1 MNFDNLEEIL
11 AFIDANVGLNDSNV
25 VGEIEEKLKQVDTS
39 GLLQLAVL
47 KNNKRIVE
55 ALIQKGADVN
65 GMDIYNR
72 DPLYYAILHGNTR
85 MVEVLIKNGASVRK
99 KYNDGSTPLHHAI
112 LGNRTKIVEHL
123 INNGADLNAVDEK
136 GRTPLYLAGRNTKM
150 ISILMKNG
158 ACPLLEN
165 RNVEFLKYLI
175 ALIKDGDIDNLEKRE
190 AKQKEEQV
198 DDEYESLKYSLL
210 LSDNSSLI
218 SIIKREEFNNLISE
232 WSSGAPDLKE
242 GQKNLNKALL
252 SLLKDFPF
260 CNITRFENFL
270 QDNKS
275 NDDLRVVLN
284 LQRGKS
290 KLTILHAIQ
299 SMEHLAVEKDMAW
312 AVGAFITLLL
322 KAGADPNI
330 VDSEGQTPLH
340 YAAYYNT
347 LNIPLLL
354 NKGARNQPDK
364 QGKTPLDIV
373 VINKKPFEV
382 NILEQIFLTQEQM
395 RAKSHLENICGHS
408 LDTNQL
414 REFLNQ
420 HRGNEGLKEIL
431 NLRDCK
437 GKSRIFQKIRDAC
450 YGDKIRF
457 KEAERLLLEAGAI
470 DYKGWQDKEHLPKA
484 STLWDILILNQREE
498 LKTFLDMASAAE
510 NMNELEQVV
519 KRAIEAGVMLNFA
532 VSGSLYDK
540 KYESKYGFADCV
552 IRKISELKK
561 NSKIASDVEVASRI
575 VCNLVSKG
583 VVLHTI
589 SSILVIDELEEFKS
603 HKANMV
609 KAYESYAKRSLKFME
624 IVKSAT
630 TGKVKNVKV
639 DNSILYLEYSENS
652 VVEVA
657 KIINEANLTHGSI
670 EYRRDVI
677 AIGESEVE
685 IITKDG
691 IRNYTNL
698 TGNIV
703 LTFHTSL
710 GELEVRLYPDENNK
724 KLIRVEVSEEDL
736 FKEIANHEEIGQNC
750 LLGGLSV
757 IKAIDRGVFARS
769 DGLMRPEVVSESNNK
784 WTEREELRRDSMEEV
799 ARRHKLLQDL
809 RNIESSIVKKEKS
822 FDIKTHLIDIF
833 KTLSRLSGE
842 KENISKIDL
851 VNAAERESKR
861 LGLEGRYNW
870 DGIFNLEKEFTEKAE
885 KQCDKE
891 QKSNIPDDFYVGHA
905 INNGSCFFDSFRQS
919 LEQQKG
925 IKVTV
930 GQLRNECKRF
940 AQDNPPEWFISKV
953 RNDFDEVEGKFVN
966 RGITCDQYINSIGKN
981 EFWGRSDIEGRVLC
995 GKYGVKLHVAESNRL
1010 HTIDK
1015 QQDPFLH
1022 QLIDSSGSKAG
1033 KIDYS
1038 HNSVLHM
1045 INGGHDHFQPLLYRN
1060 KALAKQTQEQKDS
1073 LCYSSLPSCS
1083 MDELKIEKASHQ
1095 QKALL
1100 VSRP

>member
-1 MNFDNLEEIL
+1 MNFDKLEEIL
-11 AFIDANVGLNDSNV
+11 ASIDANVGLNDSNV

-55 ALIQKGADVN
+55 TLIQKGADVN
-65 GMDIYNR
+65 GVDIYNR
-72 DPLYYAILHGNTR
+72 DPLYYAILHRNTR

-112 LGNRTKIVEHL
+112 LGNKTKIVEHL

-150 ISILMKNG
+150 ISILMKKG

-175 ALIKDGDIDNLEKRE
+175 ALIKDGDIENLEKRE

-198 DDEYESLKYSLL
+198 DDGYESLKYSLL

-232 WSSGAPDLKE
+232 WSSGASDLKE

-260 CNITRFENFL
+260 CNITKFENFL

-330 VDSEGQTPLH
+330 VNSEGQTPLH

-373 VINKKPFEV
+373 IINKKPFEV

-470 DYKGWQDKEHLPKA
+470 DYKGWKDKEHLPKDSA
-484 STLWDILILNQREE
+484 LWNILILNQREK
-498 LKTFLDMASAAE
+498 LKTFLDMANAAE

-609 KAYESYAKRSLKFME
+609 KAYESYAKRTLKFME

-670 EYRRDVI
+670 ESRRDII

-685 IITKDG
+685 IQTEGG
-691 IRNYTNL
+691 IRYYTDL
-698 TGNIV
+698 TEGSDIV
-703 LTFHTSL
+703 LTFYTSL
-710 GELEVRLYPDENNK
+710 GNVDVRLYPDVQDK
-724 KLIRVEVSEEDL
+724 SKIIVKVS
-736 FKEIANHEEIGQNC
+736 NREEILEKFKGREEE
-750 LLGGLSV
+750 LGNDCALGDYWV
-757 IKAIDRGVFARS
+757 YYAIERGYFERS
-769 DGLMRPEVVSESNNK
+769 GGLMRPEVISESNNK
-784 WTEREELRRDSMEEV
+784 WTEREELRRTSDS
-799 ARRHKLLQDL
+799 RR
-809 RNIESSIVKKEKS
+809 E
-822 FDIKTHLIDIF
+822 
-833 KTLSRLSGE
+833 
-842 KENISKIDL
+842 
-851 VNAAERESKR
+851 
-861 LGLEGRYNW
+861 
-870 DGIFNLEKEFTEKAE
+870 
-885 KQCDKE
+885 
-891 QKSNIPDDFYVGHA
+891 
-905 INNGSCFFDSFRQS
+905 
-919 LEQQKG
+919 
-925 IKVTV
+925 
-930 GQLRNECKRF
+930 
-940 AQDNPPEWFISKV
+940 
-953 RNDFDEVEGKFVN
+953 
-966 RGITCDQYINSIGKN
+966 
-981 EFWGRSDIEGRVLC
+981 
-995 GKYGVKLHVAESNRL
+995 
-1010 HTIDK
+1010 
-1015 QQDPFLH
+1015 
-1022 QLIDSSGSKAG
+1022 
-1033 KIDYS
+1033 
-1038 HNSVLHM
+1038 
-1045 INGGHDHFQPLLYRN
+1045 
-1060 KALAKQTQEQKDS
+1060 
-1073 LCYSSLPSCS
+1073 
-1083 MDELKIEKASHQ
+1083 
-1095 QKALL
+1095 
-1100 VSRP
+1100 VSR

>member
-1 MNFDNLEEIL
+1 MRRVMSFDKLEEIL
-11 AFIDANVGLNDSNV
+11 ASIDTDVGLSESNV
-25 VGEIEEKLKQVDTS
+25 FRKVEEKLKQIDTS

-47 KNNKRIVE
+47 KNNKRMVE
-55 ALIQKGADVN
+55 TLIQKEADVN
-65 GMDIYNR
+65 GMDIYDR
-72 DPLYYAILHGNTR
+72 DPLYYAILHRNTR

-99 KYNDGSTPLHHAI
+99 KYNDGSTPLHYAI
-112 LGNRTKIVEHL
+112 LGNKTKIVEHL
-123 INNGADLNAVDEK
+123 INNGADVNAVDEK

-158 ACPLLEN
+158 ACSLLEN

-232 WSSGAPDLKE
+232 WSSGAPDLLKE

-275 NDDLRVVLN
+275 NDDLKIVLN

-290 KLTILHAIQ
+290 KLTILHVIQ
-299 SMEHLAVEKDMAW
+299 SMERLAVEKDMAW

-373 VINKKPFEV
+373 IINKKPFEV

-395 RAKSHLENICGHS
+395 RAKSHLEDICGHS

-470 DYKGWQDKEHLPKA
+470 DYKGWKDKEHLPKA

-498 LKTFLDMASAAE
+498 LKTFLDMANAAE

-540 KYESKYGFADCV
+540 KYESKYGFADCI

-561 NSKIASDVEVASRI
+561 NSRIASDVEVASRI

-624 IVKSAT
+624 IVKNAT

-670 EYRRDVI
+670 ESRRDVI

-685 IITKDG
+685 IITEDG

-703 LTFHTSL
+703 LTFYTSL
-710 GELEVRLYPDENNK
+710 GKIDVKLYPDVQDKSKIIVEASNK
-724 KLIRVEVSEEDL
+724 EEVLEKFKGYEEEL
-736 FKEIANHEEIGQNC
+736 GESC
-750 LLGGLSV
+750 LLGGDRV
-757 IKAIDRGVFARS
+757 YDAIEQGYFERS
-769 DGLMRPEVVSESNNK
+769 GGYLIRPEVISESNNK
-784 WTEREELRRDSMEEV
+784 WTEREELRRTSDP
-799 ARRHKLLQDL
+799 RR
-809 RNIESSIVKKEKS
+809 E
-822 FDIKTHLIDIF
+822 
-833 KTLSRLSGE
+833 
-842 KENISKIDL
+842 
-851 VNAAERESKR
+851 
-861 LGLEGRYNW
+861 
-870 DGIFNLEKEFTEKAE
+870 
-885 KQCDKE
+885 
-891 QKSNIPDDFYVGHA
+891 
-905 INNGSCFFDSFRQS
+905 
-919 LEQQKG
+919 
-925 IKVTV
+925 
-930 GQLRNECKRF
+930 
-940 AQDNPPEWFISKV
+940 
-953 RNDFDEVEGKFVN
+953 
-966 RGITCDQYINSIGKN
+966 
-981 EFWGRSDIEGRVLC
+981 
-995 GKYGVKLHVAESNRL
+995 
-1010 HTIDK
+1010 
-1015 QQDPFLH
+1015 
-1022 QLIDSSGSKAG
+1022 
-1033 KIDYS
+1033 
-1038 HNSVLHM
+1038 
-1045 INGGHDHFQPLLYRN
+1045 
-1060 KALAKQTQEQKDS
+1060 
-1073 LCYSSLPSCS
+1073 
-1083 MDELKIEKASHQ
+1083 
-1095 QKALL
+1095 
-1100 VSRP
+1100 VSR

>member
-1 MNFDNLEEIL
+1 MSFDKLEEIL
-11 AFIDANVGLNDSNV
+11 ASIDTDVGLSESNV
-25 VGEIEEKLKQVDTS
+25 VGKVEKKLKQVDTS

-55 ALIQKGADVN
+55 TLIQKGADVN
-65 GMDIYNR
+65 RMDIYNR
-72 DPLYYAILHGNTR
+72 DPLYYAILHRNTR

-112 LGNRTKIVEHL
+112 LGNKTKIVEHL
-123 INNGADLNAVDEK
+123 INNGADVNAVDEK

-198 DDEYESLKYSLL
+198 DDGYESLKYSLL

-260 CNITRFENFL
+260 SNITKFENFL

-408 LDTNQL
+408 LGTNQL

-470 DYKGWQDKEHLPKA
+470 DYKGWKDKEHLPKDSA
-484 STLWDILILNQREE
+484 LWNILILNQREE
-498 LKTFLDMASAAE
+498 LKTFLDMANAAE

-561 NSKIASDVEVASRI
+561 NSRIASDVEVASRI

-670 EYRRDVI
+670 ESRRDVI

-685 IITKDG
+685 IVTEDG

-703 LTFHTSL
+703 LTFYTSL
-710 GELEVRLYPDENNK
+710 GKIDIKLYPDVQDK
-724 KLIRVEVSEEDL
+724 SKIIVEVSNKEEVL
-736 FKEIANHEEIGQNC
+736 EKFKGHEEE
-750 LLGGLSV
+750 LGEDCALGNDYV
-757 IKAIDRGVFARS
+757 YYAIERGYFERS
-769 DGLMRPEVVSESNNK
+769 GKLMHPEVISESKNK
-784 WTEREELRRDSMEEV
+784 WAGREELRRTSDSR
-799 ARRHKLLQDL
+799 AR
-809 RNIESSIVKKEKS
+809 
-822 FDIKTHLIDIF
+822 
-833 KTLSRLSGE
+833 
-842 KENISKIDL
+842 
-851 VNAAERESKR
+851 
-861 LGLEGRYNW
+861 
-870 DGIFNLEKEFTEKAE
+870 
-885 KQCDKE
+885 
-891 QKSNIPDDFYVGHA
+891 
-905 INNGSCFFDSFRQS
+905 
-919 LEQQKG
+919 
-925 IKVTV
+925 
-930 GQLRNECKRF
+930 
-940 AQDNPPEWFISKV
+940 
-953 RNDFDEVEGKFVN
+953 
-966 RGITCDQYINSIGKN
+966 
-981 EFWGRSDIEGRVLC
+981 
-995 GKYGVKLHVAESNRL
+995 
-1010 HTIDK
+1010 
-1015 QQDPFLH
+1015 
-1022 QLIDSSGSKAG
+1022 
-1033 KIDYS
+1033 
-1038 HNSVLHM
+1038 
-1045 INGGHDHFQPLLYRN
+1045 
-1060 KALAKQTQEQKDS
+1060 
-1073 LCYSSLPSCS
+1073 
-1083 MDELKIEKASHQ
+1083 
-1095 QKALL
+1095 
-1100 VSRP
+1100 